1 MTTNYAQPGK
11 IVKLPV
17 TADAKSGDWDM
28 VGDLAV
34 VLNSDADDNDE
45 AMCNL
50 AGAYNLSVTG
60 ADNVGN
66 AAIDAGG
73 KVYADG
79 TDLNADSTDG
89 SFFGHALEA
98 VGAGETKEIPVRL
111 KQG

>member
-1 MTTNYAQPGK
+1 MTTNFVQPGNS
-11 IVKLPV
+11 IKLPV
-17 TADAKSGDWDM
+17 TASAKSGDWDM

-34 VLNSDADDNDE
+34 VLNGDADDNDE

-50 AGAYNLSVTG
+50 AGVYNLEVTG
-60 ADNVGN
+60 ADNAGD
-66 AAIDAGG
+66 AAISVGG

-79 TDLNADSTDG
+79 AALNADGTDG
-89 SFFGHALEA
+89 TLFGHALEA